1 MANEDRCVFC
11 GQPVNP
17 FRANSVQCGNIYQ
30 LACKTCA
37 KELNA
42 LEPEERCR
50 RALLRGLADRPERIQ
65 EFLKVNAEAED
76 HRPACPSC
84 GGKLRYLG
92 EQSMDS
98 SPLRDGIFSS
108 VFVVMTACCPDCGRY
123 EFFNP
128 EIVRKNPFLAHLIL
142 KDTTTK

>member
-17 FRANSVQCGNIYQ
+17 FRASSVQCGNIYQ
-30 LACKTCA
+30 LACKSCF

-50 RALLRGLADRPERIQ
+50 RALLRGLADRPERIK
-65 EFLKVNAEAED
+65 EYLRVNAEAED
-76 HRPACPSC
+76 HRPVCPVC
-84 GGKLRYLG
+84 GGKMRFMQERNL
-92 EQSMDS
+92 DC
-98 SPLRDGIFSS
+98 SPLYDGVFSKYFN
-108 VFVVMTACCPDCGRY
+108 VLPACCPDCGRY